1 VLSQRIHKMPT
12 DELFTMGGRR
22 KSANVWSKLICVAP
36 FSAKEQNP
44 IYFSQDRSRHWKML
58 SPKSKIEGDKALRLN
73 AGISCIVPD
82 SEKVNRFYLCNS
94 HGIFKTTDNGKSYKL
109 VKSAKD

>member
-1 VLSQRIHKMPT
+1 
-12 DELFTMGGRR
+12 
-22 KSANVWSKLICVAP
+22 
-36 FSAKEQNP
+36 
-44 IYFSQDRSRHWKML
+44 ML

-82 SEKVNRFYLCNS
+82 SEKANWFYLCNI

-109 VKSAKD
+109 VKSVKD